1 MNHSKRTLEIAA
13 IVIVVALSGVALA
26 VPQQALANRPHNLF
40 AIGPH
45 GTNVHGA
52 DGKKGLT
59 GVKGVSVPG
68 ASGNA
73 AKGANGNNDNGMSAH
88 GINGISAP
96 GVNAASSIVGN
107 GGNAHDVNGT
117 STSPAFPKS
126 GFFN

>member
-52 DGKKGLT
+52 DGKKGLN
-59 GVKGVSVPG
+59 VLRVL
-68 ASGNA
+68 ASRVLVA
-73 AKGANGNNDNGMSAH
+73 MLLRALMEIMIMA
-88 GINGISAP
+88 
-96 GVNAASSIVGN
+96 
-107 GGNAHDVNGT
+107 
-117 STSPAFPKS
+117 
-126 GFFN
+126 